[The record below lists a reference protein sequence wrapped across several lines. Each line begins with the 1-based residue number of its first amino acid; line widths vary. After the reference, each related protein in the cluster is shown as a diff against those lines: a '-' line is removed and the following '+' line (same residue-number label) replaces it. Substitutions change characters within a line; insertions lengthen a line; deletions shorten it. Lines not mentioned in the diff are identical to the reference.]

1 MRLDAIRRAQTALI
15 VITVASLATAC
26 SKSELTPSDIAA
38 PNTGYE
44 VTEEQVGVVAPAEV
58 KEAKR
63 FFISAESI
71 RVRSTPESGT
81 AENVLGRLFVNDQVE
96 VIDSTPIG
104 KEAFVKV
111 RIISS
116 TSAIPSGQEIYVSSK
131 YFNSEPKAIDP
142 VATSIQAPAEK
153 TPKVIGQRP
162 AKANR
167 LFVVTNV
174 ATEKL
179 RVYERCL
186 PDEGC
191 VNRMILETD
200 VVNGENEDGNR
211 TQVGFYQ
218 VSHWVKFYEVYRAGA
233 KTYPAWYKPGYPAVP
248 EPGNRTAWFS
258 SSYMPNGEG
267 AMRGAFGWYT
277 KFVGPN
283 ANGQWTHGTAGW
295 GKDKKDFILFKESFW
310 GKLTNLFTSIR
321 SHGCTRGDN
330 ESIAYL
336 RGLVPVGTPL
346 IKIYARETYRDPA
359 RSMYPKNAGRW
370 EYILTK
376 NGHQEKNNHQLADRQ
391 TVLNQGTPQSE
402 WIDQGVYEVD
412 QMPDVADGDLYKLGG
427 SAFQGH
433 FVVDEGTV
441 LNYQHPSQMKRGGYS
456 DQLVP
461 AYMVT
466 TNADIKG
473 ETRKNRWESRGDWN
487 SGNQNNN
494 WENNHGGGG
503 N

>member
-1 MRLDAIRRAQTALI
+1 MKLNALGRAQTALLA
-15 VITVASLATAC
+15 ITIASLATAC

-44 VTEEQVGVVAPAEV
+44 VTEEQVGIVAPSEV

-63 FFISAESI
+63 FYISAESI
-71 RVRSTPESGT
+71 RVRATPETVT
-81 AENVLGRLFVNDQVE
+81 AENVVGRLYINDQVE
-96 VIDSTPIG
+96 VIDATPIG
-104 KEAFVKV
+104 KDAFVKV
-111 RIISS
+111 RVISS
-116 TSAIPSGQEIYVSSK
+116 TSSLPGDRELYVSSK
-131 YFNSEPKAIDP
+131 YFNAERKAIDP
-142 VATSIQAPAEK
+142 VATSIQAPAAD
-153 TPKVIGQRP
+153 TPKVIGQKP
-162 AKANR
+162 AKTNR

-186 PDEGC
+186 PEEGC

-200 VVNGENEDGNR
+200 VVNGEDDDGTR
-211 TQVGFYQ
+211 TEIGFYQ
-218 VSHWVKFYEVYRAGA
+218 VSHWIKFYEVYRSGA

-248 EPGNRTAWFS
+248 EPGNRTAWFNS
-258 SSYMPNGEG
+258 AYMPNGEG
-267 AMRGAFGWYT
+267 DMRGAFGWYT
-277 KFVGPN
+277 TFVGPN

-321 SHGCTRGDN
+321 SHGCTRVDN

-346 IKIYARETYRDPA
+346 IKIYAREAYRDPS

-376 NGHQEKNNHQLADRQ
+376 NGHQAKNNHQLADRQ

-402 WIDQGVYEVD
+402 WLDQGVYEVD
-412 QMPDVADGDLYKLGG
+412 QTPDVADGDLYKLGG
-427 SAFQGH
+427 SAFRGH

-441 LNYQHPSQMKRGGYS
+441 VNYQHPSGIKRGGYS

-461 AYMVT
+461 AYMVSS
-466 TNADIKG
+466 NADLKG
-473 ETRKNRWESRGDWN
+473 ETRKNRWEPRNNGNSHANNDWN
-487 SGNQNNN
+487 NNY
-494 WENNHGGGG
+494 GG

>member
-1 MRLDAIRRAQTALI
+1 MKLNALGRAQTVLLA
-15 VITVASLATAC
+15 ITVASLATAC

-44 VTEEQVGVVAPAEV
+44 VTEEQVGIVAPSEV

-63 FFISAESI
+63 FYISAESI
-71 RVRSTPESGT
+71 RVRTTPETDT
-81 AENVLGRLFVNDQVE
+81 ADNVVGRLYVNDQVE
-96 VIDSTPIG
+96 VVDATPVG
-104 KEAFVKV
+104 KDALVKV
-111 RIISS
+111 RVISS
-116 TSAIPSGQEIYVSSK
+116 TSSIPGERELYVSSK
-131 YFNSEPKAIDP
+131 YFNAERKAVDP
-142 VATSIQAPAEK
+142 VATSLQAPATN
-153 TPKVIGQRP
+153 TPKVIGQKP
-162 AKANR
+162 AKTNR

-186 PDEGC
+186 PEEGC
-191 VNRMILETD
+191 VNRMIFETD
-200 VVNGENEDGNR
+200 VVNGEDDDGTR
-211 TQVGFYQ
+211 TDVGFYQ
-218 VSHWVKFYEVYRAGA
+218 VQYWVKFYEVYRSGQ

-248 EPGNRTAWFS
+248 EPGNRTAWFNS
-258 SSYMPNGEG
+258 SHMPNGEG
-267 AMRGAFGWYT
+267 DMRGAFGWYT

-295 GKDKKDFILFKESFW
+295 GKDKKDFILFKDSLW
-310 GKLTNLFTSIR
+310 GKIMNIFASIR
-321 SHGCTRGDN
+321 SHGCTRVDN

-336 RGLVPVGTPL
+336 RSLVPVGTPL
-346 IKIYARETYRDPA
+346 IKIYAREAYRDPS

-376 NGHQEKNNHQLADRQ
+376 NGHQAKNNHQLADRA

-402 WIDQGVYEVD
+402 WIEQGVYEVD
-412 QMPDVADGDLYKLGG
+412 QMPDVADGDLYRFGG
-427 SAFQGH
+427 SAFHGH

-441 LNYQHPSQMKRGGYS
+441 VNYRHPSDLKRGGYS

-461 AYMVT
+461 AYMMSS
-466 TNADIKG
+466 NADVKG
-473 ETRKNRWESRGDWN
+473 EARKNRWEPNNNNNNDW
-487 SGNQNNN
+487 QNNY
-494 WENNHGGGG
+494 GG